1 MTILPFTPQEYS
13 FTKTKHSMYCLIIYL
28 DLVNLYGKCR
38 CLYVYI
44 YTNYIPTIHG
54 VFGTTKCFLLDFSAI
69 RQRMSRNLK
78 GSMQSINFYKW
89 RWGFEG
95 VEFPSNPLNH
105 GGVGKVRVTG

>member
-1 MTILPFTPQEYS
+1 MTILPFTPEEYS

-38 CLYVYI
+38 CLYTYI
-44 YTNYIPTIHG
+44 YIPYMECLG
-54 VFGTTKCFLLDFSAI
+54 QPNAYSAI

-95 VEFPSNPLNH
+95 VEFPSNPFNH
-105 GGVGKVRVTG
+105 GGLKRAGDWVTC